1 MPVAGDA
8 VRIVQRM
15 NRDWMTTGRRPAG
28 VCGAALILAARM
40 NNFRRTIREV
50 VYVVKVT
57 EITISQ
63 RLNEFGST
71 ESGELTVDQFRS
83 VQLENSHD
91 PPAFTRAKEGH
102 KFKSLKRS
110 LPETAAEIEDDA
122 ISLAE
127 SEAESVQSFQSIQ
140 PHRLDADGF
149 AIPNLPIDPAL
160 MDSQHRR
167 PSINKAVN
175 EVLEETKAEAA
186 DSKDVKSKSKGSRQ
200 ESYPVPSA
208 EQLASEDALEDE
220 MRNML
225 AKGSTMIESFV
236 PSQKQVSDSTEI
248 DATEFED
255 DPEVANCLLSP
266 NEVEIKECIWVHEN
280 KDYLRTQQAKALKRA
295 LTEATSGPSKPR
307 KRRKGRLGDVGYLE
321 GEGGEEGGRRS
332 ARATTPAEATRRMLE
347 RRGYS
352 KKINY
357 SLLDTLYGQEDGKA
371 KEESQSRSRSR
382 SRSVISRRSAS
393 IPPPGSRRSRQSSRA
408 TPGAITKPASAAN
421 APPPT
426 PPATAPVDTHETPAA
441 TAGGKAEDEN
451 PDPDDL
457 EDDDDEVEDD
467 HVDEAFAGAYED
479 DYYDAGSDDDV
490 Y

>member
-71 ESGELTVDQFRS
+71 ESGDLTVDQFRS

-102 KFKSLKRS
+102 KANHLKRK
-110 LPETAAEIEDDA
+110 LPETAAEIDDDV

-127 SEAESVQSFQSIQ
+127 SEAESVQSVQSMQ

-160 MDSQHRR
+160 TDSQNPRK
-167 PSINKAVN
+167 SINKAVN
-175 EVLEETKAEAA
+175 EVLEDTKAEAA
-186 DSKDVKSKSKGSRQ
+186 ESKDVKGKSKSSRQ
-200 ESYPVPSA
+200 DAYPAPSA
-208 EQLASEDALEDE
+208 EQVASEDALEDE
-220 MRNML
+220 MRTML
-225 AKGSTMIESFV
+225 AKGSKMIESFV
-236 PSQKQVSDSTEI
+236 PPQKQVSDSTEI

-266 NEVEIKECIWVHEN
+266 TEVEIKECIWVHEN

-295 LTEATSGPSKPR
+295 LTEATSGPTKPR

-321 GEGGEEGGRRS
+321 GEEGEEGDRRS

-357 SLLDTLYGQEDGKA
+357 SLLDSLYGQEGASQDEKTKA
-371 KEESQSRSRSR
+371 ESQSRSLSR
-382 SRSVISRRSAS
+382 SRSVTSRRSAS
-393 IPPPGSRRSRQSSRA
+393 IPPPASRRSRQSSRA
-408 TPGAITKPASAAN
+408 TPVPITKPAFPAA
-421 APPPT
+421 APLPT
-426 PPATAPVDTHETPAA
+426 PPATAPEGPLEIPDATVDAN
-441 TAGGKAEDEN
+441 AEGEN

-457 EDDDDEVEDD
+457 EDDEDEVEDD
-467 HVDEAFAGAYED
+467 HVDDAFAATI
-479 DYYDAGSDDDV
+479 
-490 Y
+490 